1 MAEKREKLFEAFSP
15 VDFKT
20 WRAKAEIDL
29 KGADFDKKMIW
40 RTNEGF
46 NVNPLYFDEDI
57 KDFKTIDSLPGEF
70 PYVRGT
76 RTNNTWQ
83 VRQDFDVKDVAET
96 NKQVLDILNKGVTA
110 LGFNLHHNV
119 VDLNVLLD
127 GIHTDAVEINFSICP
142 SKAVELATAL
152 VDYLQKK
159 GTADK
164 FVGSIDFN
172 PFKPVFKKGKKFE
185 AGVQET
191 AAQLLKIAA
200 PVAGLRVLG
209 VDSVMLANAGAFI
222 YQELGY
228 ALAWGNEYL
237 AELTDAGFSADE
249 VASRIK
255 FNMNISTV
263 YFMELAKFRAARML
277 WAQIV
282 KQYGAKD
289 ESCKM
294 VVSAATSRFN
304 QTLFDPYVNM
314 LRSQTQSM
322 SAALLSLIHI

>member
-127 GIHTDAVEINFSICP
+127 GIHTDAVELNFSI
-142 SKAVELATAL
+142 
-152 VDYLQKK
+152 
-159 GTADK
+159 
-164 FVGSIDFN
+164 
-172 PFKPVFKKGKKFE
+172 
-185 AGVQET
+185 
-191 AAQLLKIAA
+191 
-200 PVAGLRVLG
+200 
-209 VDSVMLANAGAFI
+209 
-222 YQELGY
+222 
-228 ALAWGNEYL
+228 
-237 AELTDAGFSADE
+237 
-249 VASRIK
+249 
-255 FNMNISTV
+255 
-263 YFMELAKFRAARML
+263 
-277 WAQIV
+277 
-282 KQYGAKD
+282 
-289 ESCKM
+289 
-294 VVSAATSRFN
+294 
-304 QTLFDPYVNM
+304 
-314 LRSQTQSM
+314 
-322 SAALLSLIHI
+322 